1 MREISGTNDLSEWL
15 QTKPSEPACM
25 IAARVAPVFFHVFG
39 RPAVGLG
46 RYPRQDNRQRT
57 RTIQIMNLSGDYPAL
72 EAGQS
77 RVGNDDLD
85 SRCQE
90 RYRVRRTSAR
100 LSGVQQQYCRCCPD
114 RAPFSDQV
122 PAMSGHQNTVGI
134 GMKQSKSLLRHGVGI
149 CLAVAFLFPTAAA
162 ARCIPV
168 ALAPTTEGAR
178 VHLVQADKEGMHRN
192 PKQGGKLDG
201 GLRGPVLP
209 AGHVGIVF
217 LGHSSFLIRT
227 HENAT
232 AITDYNGYLRAPFA
246 PDIVT
251 MNRAHSTHYT
261 ENVEPGVRHVLRGW
275 PRNGKIPRHD
285 VRVRDLRVTNVP
297 TNIRDDGSG
306 IPGRA
311 GNSIFVFESA
321 GLCVVHLGHL
331 HHALRPGHA
340 GRVGSVDI
348 LLAPIDNTWT
358 MSHNELVKVIDR
370 LRPVVVIPMHYGYG
384 GNLERFI
391 VLMKARKYKIKLAKS
406 DSAHFMK
413 ATLPVPT
420 VVVLTARGS

>member
-1 MREISGTNDLSEWL
+1 
-15 QTKPSEPACM
+15 
-25 IAARVAPVFFHVFG
+25 
-39 RPAVGLG
+39 
-46 RYPRQDNRQRT
+46 
-57 RTIQIMNLSGDYPAL
+57 
-72 EAGQS
+72 
-77 RVGNDDLD
+77 
-85 SRCQE
+85 
-90 RYRVRRTSAR
+90 
-100 LSGVQQQYCRCCPD
+100 
-114 RAPFSDQV
+114 
-122 PAMSGHQNTVGI
+122 MSGHESTAGI
-134 GMKQSKSLLRHGVGI
+134 SMTQGNSLLRHGVGI
-149 CLAVAFLFPTAAA
+149 CLAVAFLFPTTAT

-178 VHLVQADKEGMHRN
+178 VHLVQADKGGSPGN
-192 PKQGGKLDG
+192 PEQGRKSEG
-201 GLRGPVLP
+201 GLRGPMLP
-209 AGHVGIVF
+209 AGHVEIVF

-285 VRVRDLRVTNVP
+285 VRVQDLRVTNVP
-297 TNIRDDGSG
+297 TNIRDGENG

-311 GNSIFVFESA
+311 GNSIFIFESA
-321 GLCVVHLGHL
+321 GLCIVHLGHL
-331 HHALRPGHA
+331 HHALRPSHA

-358 MSHNELVKVIDR
+358 MSHDELVKVIDR
-370 LRPVVVIPMHYGYG
+370 LRPVVIIPMHYGYG
-384 GNLERFI
+384 GNLERFV
-391 VLMKARKYKIKLAKS
+391 VLMKARKYRIEFAGS
-406 DSAHFMK
+406 DSVHFMK